1 MNTLLRGLYAGLA
14 AGALVALL
22 FFVDYGP
29 GNGLHGVARW
39 FALDNNN
46 TGKWIGFL
54 LLVVL
59 GGLFGLLFGVLQ
71 GQRKLSIRRALLTG
85 LALGVALWFI
95 FAFVVAIFV
104 GHIPLA
110 SFNLSSFLYSFVLS
124 LFLGFLIG
132 AVYYQSTLY
141 SSLAT

>member
-1 MNTLLRGLYAGLA
+1 MNNILRGLYAGLA

-29 GNGLHGVARW
+29 GNGLHGIARW
-39 FALDNNN
+39 FALDNHD

-59 GGLFGLLFGVLQ
+59 GGLFGLLFGILQ
-71 GQRKLSIRRALLTG
+71 GKSKLTISRAILTG
-85 LALGVALWFI
+85 LALGAALWVI
-95 FAFVVAIFV
+95 FAFVVATFV

-110 SFNLSSFLYSFVLS
+110 SFNLSSFLYPFVLCI
-124 LFLGFLIG
+124 FFGFLIG
-132 AVYYQSTLY
+132 TVYYQSTLN
-141 SSLAT
+141 

>member
-1 MNTLLRGLYAGLA
+1 MNTILRGLYSGLA
-14 AGALVALL
+14 AGAFVALL

-29 GNGLHGVARW
+29 ANGLSGVARW
-39 FALDNNN
+39 FALDNHD

-54 LLVVL
+54 LLIVL

-71 GQRKLSIRRALLTG
+71 GQRKLTIRRALLTG

-95 FAFVVAIFV
+95 FAFVVATFV
-104 GHIPLA
+104 GHVPLA
-110 SFNLSSFLYSFVLS
+110 SFNLSSFLYPFVLS
-124 LFLGFLIG
+124 LFFGFLIG

-141 SSLAT
+141 SALAT